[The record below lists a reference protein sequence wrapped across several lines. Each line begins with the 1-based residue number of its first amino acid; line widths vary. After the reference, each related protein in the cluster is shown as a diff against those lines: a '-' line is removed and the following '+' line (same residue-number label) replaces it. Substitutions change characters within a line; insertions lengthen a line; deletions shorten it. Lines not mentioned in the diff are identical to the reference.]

1 MPAEPAPRSRNNA
14 TSGHLLHHA
23 IVGSVLGFPLAIW
36 LSGALIYHPWGAQA
50 DSATYQV
57 AMWSVIPLWAT
68 AIALCFLARSRAT
81 CWAALLLANGAA
93 YALLR
98 TVQA

>member
-1 MPAEPAPRSRNNA
+1 MPVKSTPHSRGNA
-14 TSGHLLHHA
+14 TPTHLLHHA
-23 IVGSVLGFPLAIW
+23 IVASVLGFPLAVW
-36 LSGALIYHPWGAQA
+36 LSGALVYHPWGGQS

-68 AIALCFLARSRAT
+68 AIALSFLAPNRT
-81 CWAALLLANGAA
+81 ICWTALLAANAAA

-98 TVQA
+98 VVLP